1 MENLVMHGYHS
12 AEIGVCAVNTTC
24 DTINTTSMQ
33 LFTNFTQNINSYL
46 FCTLLSL
53 HITKIMYGVRA

>member
-1 MENLVMHGYHS
+1 MENQVMHGYHS
-12 AEIGVCAVNTTC
+12 AEIGVCAVNTIC

-33 LFTNFTQNINSYL
+33 LFTSVTQNINIYL

-53 HITKIMYGVRA
+53 HITKIIYGVRT